1 MISEESSSRMVMSSC
16 IVVRCW
22 CVHGALKNS
31 HLVLNDPLFMYRRGQ
46 SRVVRSRKKGE
57 ENWSS
62 CFSIDNSSP
71 RRRKTTRS
79 VQGALVNNGE
89 SRGPEIFVNE
99 QNLRRNKKCLRCGK
113 LFRDDENS
121 STACHYHGHMTG
133 DRGLYS
139 VAPPHQGVDGIWSEA
154 SGVIVYKWNKEEERP
169 NTGRKNWKRRW
180 SCCDVYEEDAPP
192 CQSGWHATYDDG
204 ATLF

>member
-1 MISEESSSRMVMSSC
+1 MVISEESASRMVMSSC

-31 HLVLNDPLFMYRRGQ
+31 HLVLNDPLFMYRRRQ
-46 SRVVRSRKKGE
+46 SRVARSRKKGE

-71 RRRKTTRS
+71 RRGKTTRS

-113 LFRDDENS
+113 LFGDDENS
-121 STACHYHGHMTG
+121 SMACHYHGHMTG
-133 DRGLYS
+133 TTTLLASPSPSGLLT
-139 VAPPHQGVDGIWSEA
+139 D
-154 SGVIVYKWNKEEERP
+154 
-169 NTGRKNWKRRW
+169 
-180 SCCDVYEEDAPP
+180 
-192 CQSGWHATYDDG
+192 
-204 ATLF
+204 F

>member
-31 HLVLNDPLFMYRRGQ
+31 HLVLNDPLFMYHRGQ

-133 DRGLYS
+133 TTTLLES
-139 VAPPHQGVDGIWSEA
+139 PSP
-154 SGVIVYKWNKEEERP
+154 
-169 NTGRKNWKRRW
+169 
-180 SCCDVYEEDAPP
+180 SCLLTD
-192 CQSGWHATYDDG
+192 
-204 ATLF
+204 F

>member
-22 CVHGALKNS
+22 CVQGALKNS
-31 HLVLNDPLFMYRRGQ
+31 HLVLNDPPLMYRRRQ
-46 SRVVRSRKKGE
+46 SRVVRSRKTGE

-71 RRRKTTRS
+71 RRRKATRS

-89 SRGPEIFVNE
+89 FQGPEIFVNE
-99 QNLRRNKKCLRCGK
+99 QNLRRNKRCLRCGK

-133 DRGLYS
+133 TKTLLESPSPSGLIT
-139 VAPPHQGVDGIWSEA
+139 D
-154 SGVIVYKWNKEEERP
+154 
-169 NTGRKNWKRRW
+169 
-180 SCCDVYEEDAPP
+180 
-192 CQSGWHATYDDG
+192 
-204 ATLF
+204 F

>member
-31 HLVLNDPLFMYRRGQ
+31 HLVLNDPLVMDRRRQ

-99 QNLRRNKKCLRCGK
+99 QNLRRNKRCLRCGK

-133 DRGLYS
+133 TTTLLESPSPSGLLTDFY
-139 VAPPHQGVDGIWSEA
+139 
-154 SGVIVYKWNKEEERP
+154 
-169 NTGRKNWKRRW
+169 
-180 SCCDVYEEDAPP
+180 
-192 CQSGWHATYDDG
+192 
-204 ATLF
+204 